1 MSRGNP
7 EAQERNALYTLH
19 ILFVIVR
26 PLVLSKFGSWNE
38 LVSLLIILIGAKLGN
53 GDYNDDYDDGDDDDG
68 GGGGDGDGDDID
80 GEDEDEDE

>member
-1 MSRGNP
+1 M
-7 EAQERNALYTLH
+7 
-19 ILFVIVR
+19 
-26 PLVLSKFGSWNE
+26 LSKFGSWNE